1 MKRFGFLTLTGL
13 ATVCMSIPVAHAYE
27 DTADYSKGADFTA
40 HHAVE
45 TKPYDSYVEDLSAEE
60 KLQVREYVDYE
71 LREPC
76 QFYQPIPEGFKVN
89 GCSLIRVEPQKV
101 AMIEEP
107 KPEPVKP
114 MKTSKVLTDYEVHF
128 DFDSS
133 KVKPEA
139 EGTIEQVAREIQQYS
154 PSEVTIAGHA
164 DKAGPSDYNIQLS
177 QKRAEAISE
186 ELTNRGVANRI
197 IDREAYG
204 EMRPAVDTRDGV
216 ALQENRRVVIEF
228 RK

>member
-1 MKRFGFLTLTGL
+1 MKKFGFLTLTGL
-13 ATVCMSIPVAHAYE
+13 ATVCISIPAAHAYE
-27 DTADYSKGADFTA
+27 DTADYSNSANFTA
-40 HHAVE
+40 HHAVDK
-45 TKPYDSYVEDLSAEE
+45 KPYDSYVENLAAEE
-60 KLQVREYVDYE
+60 KLEVREYVDYE

-76 QFYQPIPEGFKVN
+76 QFYQPIPEGFMVS
-89 GCSLIRVEPQKV
+89 GCELVRIEPQKV
-101 AMIEEP
+101 AVVEQP

-133 KVKPEA
+133 TVKPEA
-139 EGTIEQVAREIQQYS
+139 ESTIEQVAREIQQYS
-154 PSEVTIAGHA
+154 PNEVTIAGHA

-186 ELTNRGVANRI
+186 ELTRRGVTNRI